1 MGEASVRQMAD
12 RVAALMEERLGIRGS
27 TLADKLDS
35 GGRRLPRR
43 IRREAEY
50 LAGAAGQA
58 ADPAQLAQLDHPRIA
73 RAYDACVTHL
83 TRIGPLGRYRAAL
96 LALSG
101 RLSVNLLILAAI
113 VVAVLLWRGL
123 I

>member
-12 RVAALMEERLGIRGS
+12 RVAELMEERLGIGGRG
-27 TLADKLDS
+27 LGAKLDT
-35 GGRRLPRR
+35 GRGRLPRR

-50 LAGAAGQA
+50 LAEAARKA
-58 ADPAQLAQLDHPRIA
+58 ADPEQLVNLDHPRIA

-83 TRIGPLGRYRAAL
+83 TRIGPLGRYRSAL
-96 LALSG
+96 VSAFS
-101 RLSVNLLILAAI
+101 RVSVNLLIAA
-113 VVAVLLWRGL
+113 ALLIAFLIWRGL

>member
-1 MGEASVRQMAD
+1 MAD
-12 RVAALMEERLGIRGS
+12 RVAALMEERLGIAGQG
-27 TLADKLDS
+27 LGGKLDT

-50 LAGAAGQA
+50 LAQAARKA

-73 RAYDACVTHL
+73 RAYDVCVTHL
-83 TRIGPLGRYRAAL
+83 SRIGPLGRYRSTLMAVF
-96 LALSG
+96 G
-101 RLSVNLLILAAI
+101 RASVNLLILAAI
-113 VVAVLLWRGL
+113 VVGVLLWRGL